1 MYSDSDS
8 DDNDQ
13 DNFEYVKEN
22 DNFMNLLNQVDYDEA
37 VLLE

>member
-1 MYSDSDS
+1 MYSDSDDS

-13 DNFEYVKEN
+13 DNFEYVKE